1 MKIFLKRTN
10 SIFAAG
16 NIATGLYLVNCGTKG
31 GSLISSR
38 AVPRATSFSLIIH
51 LFGRAKMMT
60 LKHTIS

>member
-38 AVPRATSFSLIIH
+38 AVPRATSFSLISH
-51 LFGRAKMMT
+51 LSEEQK
-60 LKHTIS
+60 